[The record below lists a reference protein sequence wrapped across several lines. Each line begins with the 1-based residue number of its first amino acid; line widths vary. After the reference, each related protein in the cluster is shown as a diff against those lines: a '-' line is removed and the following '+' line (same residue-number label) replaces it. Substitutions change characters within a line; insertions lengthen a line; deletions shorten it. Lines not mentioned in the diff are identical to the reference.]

1 MKSFIQ
7 YITEIVTDAP
17 SKHIEH
23 EYRTTDF
30 PKTKRSKHAT
40 TIHDYKYEGEGGKPP
55 NSHLGWGAD
64 VEIHTTHHDTHSS
77 SHFNFKVGGLERRTG
92 ESNPKQARTVLK
104 QAVHAGSHHLRTE
117 KPKYFSFD
125 VNKKERVGRS
135 ESARKNIYHKIMH
148 RLSDSHGY
156 ELHNKKDHPT
166 HDSWSKAIQTVTY
179 KRVDKKK

>member
-1 MKSFIQ
+1 MKSFRQ
-7 YITEIVTDAP
+7 YIQEVVTDAP
-17 SKHIEH
+17 RKHIEH
-23 EYRTTDF
+23 KYRATDF
-30 PKTKRSKHAT
+30 PKTRHNRHAT
-40 TIHDYKYEGEGGKPP
+40 TIHDYKYK
-55 NSHLGWGAD
+55 HGAD
-64 VEIHTTHHDTHSS
+64 VEIHTTHRDTHSS

-166 HDSWSKAIQTVTY
+166 HGWSKAIQTVTY